1 MTDILCPTC
10 GRPNPDNQGSCEFCG
25 SPLGTDDSSLRND
38 LFPAKDINA
47 PGRHPPV
54 EPDDSS
60 RLDDFLKPTE
70 PAGSS
75 LRNDFFPPEENDDH
89 GSLEPTGLND
99 SSPLKDFFSPE
110 DPGNQES
117 IQPTEPDDS
126 SRLDDFL
133 KPTEPAGSSLRNDFF
148 PPEENDDHGSL
159 EPTGLNDSSPLKD
172 FFSPED
178 PGNQESIQP
187 TEPDDSSRL
196 DDFLKPTEP
205 AGSSLRND
213 FVPPEENDIRDILE
227 PTGLNDSSA
236 LKDFFSSED
245 LGDQESIQPIESD
258 DSSPLDDFLSTK
270 EIDDQN
276 NLRVAEPLEDAKPDS
291 EPTSFSGD
299 SGWLDMLQ
307 DPNSTIDEDQESEAA
322 PVSAP
327 TVDKPGTDW
336 LEKIKRLNKSADEVE
351 EDSSFPDWLSVT
363 EKPEGEPKAKPEEP
377 ESPAEDVP
385 DWLQLDDDDDQL
397 NDFLQKKDLY
407 DSEIKSDDSGE
418 TISEEEESQAPAELF
433 EEGVEHKK
441 FPSWAAAQD
450 SAPQNG
456 AQEIPEELQFLAG
469 VEPDSITD
477 QIVDPFQGE
486 EEEFFDDLFS
496 EELPGWLTTASEEGA
511 QIAEDEI
518 SRGELPG
525 WVEAMRPVV
534 ESSDMT
540 GLSEDEDYI
549 ENYGPLA
556 GIPSVLPAEAEFA
569 LDPEQAAMKPLD
581 LTASKSHQ
589 EYVNLLK
596 KLIGEEKKVKPITK
610 VAPVQTQRIL
620 RWLIAI
626 ILIITVGGTII
637 FGGTIETKIPPE
649 DQVNSSGYGA
659 LFNQIDELFDGQPV
673 LIAFD
678 YQPAATA
685 EMHIAAASV
694 VDHLMEQGT
703 YLSFVSTQPT
713 GPVLAEHFLTSTQEK
728 HGYIHNQ
735 QYINLGYLPG
745 ESAGLV
751 SFVIAP
757 KKIIPL
763 AFDGSNAWGS
773 PPLVNVDSIS
783 DFAMILVI
791 TDDPNTAKSW
801 IEQVG
806 THLKDTPLNMVVSAQ
821 VEPLIQPYFRASP
834 QLLSGY
840 VAGVI
845 HSLNYEHLREQPSLA
860 STAWLPYN
868 IGIIITV
875 GTMFIGGLANGVLS
889 LFSRHRARQIGEIK

>member
-10 GRPNPDNQGSCEFCG
+10 GRPNPDDQESCEFCG
-25 SPLGTDDSSLRND
+25 SPLRTDDSSLRND
-38 LFPAKDINA
+38 LLPAEDINSI
-47 PGRHPPV
+47 GSLPPV

-60 RLDDFLKPTE
+60 RLDDLFKPDEPDDSSRFDDFFKPTE
-70 PAGSS
+70 PDDSS
-75 LRNDFFPPEENDDH
+75 RLDDFLPPEENNDRD
-89 GSLEPTGLND
+89 SLEPTGLED
-99 SSPLKDFFSPE
+99 SSPLKDFFSS
-110 DPGNQES
+110 DDIGDQDRV
-117 IQPTEPDDS
+117 QPTEPDDS

-133 KPTEPAGSSLRNDFF
+133 
-148 PPEENDDHGSL
+148 PPEENNDRDSL
-159 EPTGLNDSSPLKD
+159 EPTGLEDSSP
-172 FFSPED
+172 
-178 PGNQESIQP
+178 
-187 TEPDDSSRL
+187 
-196 DDFLKPTEP
+196 
-205 AGSSLRND
+205 
-213 FVPPEENDIRDILE
+213 
-227 PTGLNDSSA
+227 

-245 LGDQESIQPIESD
+245 LGDQDRVQPIEPD
-258 DSSPLDDFLSTK
+258 DSSPQNDLFPPEEIITRDSFEPTGLKDSSPLKDFFSSEDLGDQDRTQPIGPDDSSPVDDLFPPE
-270 EIDDQN
+270 EIDDQSG
-276 NLRVAEPLEDAKPDS
+276 LRPAVSPDDAKPDL
-291 EPTSFSGD
+291 EPISFSED

-307 DPNSTIDEDQESEAA
+307 DPDSTFDEDQESEPA
-322 PVSAP
+322 PVTDPAP
-327 TVDKPGTDW
+327 EKSGTDW
-336 LEKIKRLNKSADEVE
+336 LEKIKRLNKSSDEVE

-363 EKPEGEPKAKPEEP
+363 GKPEGGQKVKPEESDSTAG
-377 ESPAEDVP
+377 ELP
-385 DWLQLDDDDDQL
+385 DWLQLDKDDEKL
-397 NDFLQKKDLY
+397 SDFLQKKDLY
-407 DSEIKSDDSGE
+407 DSDIKPEDSGE
-418 TISEEEESQAPAELF
+418 TISEEKLKESQEPTEESA
-433 EEGVEHKK
+433 EHKK
-441 FPSWAAAQD
+441 FPSWAADKD
-450 SAPQNG
+450 SASSKV

-469 VEPDSITD
+469 EDPDSTTG
-477 QIVDPFQGE
+477 QIVDPFQIE
-486 EEEFFDDLFS
+486 EEEFFDDLFT
-496 EELPGWLTTASEEGA
+496 EELPGWLTTASDEGVH
-511 QIAEDEI
+511 IVEDEI
-518 SRGELPG
+518 TPGELPG

-534 ESSDMT
+534 ESTDMT

-569 LDPEQAAMKPLD
+569 LDPEHAAKKPLD
-581 LTASKSHQ
+581 LTATKSHQ

-596 KLIGEEKKVKPITK
+596 KLIGEEKKVKSITK
-610 VAPVQTQRIL
+610 AAPVQTQRIL

-626 ILIITVGGTII
+626 IMIITTGGTII
-637 FGGTIETKIPPE
+637 FGGSISTQMPPE
-649 DQVNSSGYGA
+649 GQINNTGYGA
-659 LFNQIDELFDGQPV
+659 LFNQINELYDGQSV

-685 EMHIAAASV
+685 QMHIAAASV

-703 YLSFVSTQPT
+703 YLSLVSTQPT
-713 GPVLAEHFLTSTQEK
+713 GPVLAEYFLTTTQEK

-791 TDDPNTAKSW
+791 TDDPNTAKNW

-806 THLKDTPLNMVVSAQ
+806 TQLDDTPLNMVVSAQ
-821 VEPLIQPYFRASP
+821 AEPLIQPYFRASP

-840 VAGVI
+840 VSGVI
-845 HSLNYEHLREQPSLA
+845 HSLNYEHLREQPNLA
-860 STAWLPYN
+860 NAAWLPYN

-889 LFSRHRARQIGEIK
+889 LFSRRRTRQIGEIK

>member
-10 GRPNPDNQGSCEFCG
+10 GRPNPDDQESCEFCG

-38 LFPAKDINA
+38 LLPAEDINSL
-47 PGRHPPV
+47 GSLPPV

-60 RLDDFLKPTE
+60 RLDDLFKPDD
-70 PAGSS
+70 SS
-75 LRNDFFPPEENDDH
+75 RFDDFF
-89 GSLEPTGLND
+89 
-99 SSPLKDFFSPE
+99 K
-110 DPGNQES
+110 
-117 IQPTEPDDS
+117 PTEPDDS

-133 KPTEPAGSSLRNDFF
+133 
-148 PPEENDDHGSL
+148 PPEENNDRDSL
-159 EPTGLNDSSPLKD
+159 EPTGLEDSSPLKD
-172 FFSPED
+172 FFSSD
-178 PGNQESIQP
+178 DVGDQDRVQP
-187 TEPDDSSRL
+187 IEPDDSS
-196 DDFLKPTEP
+196 PQ
-205 AGSSLRND
+205 ND
-213 FVPPEENDIRDILE
+213 LFPPEEIITRDSFE
-227 PTGLNDSSA
+227 PTGLKDSSP

-245 LGDQESIQPIESD
+245 LGDQDRAQPIGPD
-258 DSSPLDDFLSTK
+258 DSSPVDDLFPPE
-270 EIDDQN
+270 EIDDQSD
-276 NLRVAEPLEDAKPDS
+276 LRPTVSPDDAKPDL
-291 EPTSFSGD
+291 EPISFSED

-307 DPNSTIDEDQESEAA
+307 DPDSTFDEDQESEPA
-322 PVSAP
+322 PVTAP
-327 TVDKPGTDW
+327 APEKSGTDW
-336 LEKIKRLNKSADEVE
+336 LEKIKRLNKSSDEVE

-363 EKPEGEPKAKPEEP
+363 GKPEGGQKAKPEESDSTTGELP
-377 ESPAEDVP
+377 G
-385 DWLQLDDDDDQL
+385 WLQLDKDDEKL
-397 NDFLQKKDLY
+397 SEFLQKKDLY
-407 DSEIKSDDSGE
+407 DSDIKPEDSGE
-418 TISEEEESQAPAELF
+418 TISEEKIKGSQAPPESAE
-433 EEGVEHKK
+433 ESPDPKK
-441 FPSWAAAQD
+441 FPSWAADKD
-450 SAPQNG
+450 SAPAKG

-469 VEPDSITD
+469 EDPDSTTG
-477 QIVDPFQGE
+477 QIVDPFQVE

-496 EELPGWLTTASEEGA
+496 EELPSWLTTASEEGA
-511 QIAEDEI
+511 HIVEDEI
-518 SRGELPG
+518 TRGELPG

-534 ESSDMT
+534 ESTDMT

-569 LDPEQAAMKPLD
+569 LDPERAAKKPLD
-581 LTASKSHQ
+581 LTATKSHQ

-596 KLIGEEKKVKPITK
+596 KLIGEEKKVKSIK
-610 VAPVQTQRIL
+610 KAAPVQTQRIL

-626 ILIITVGGTII
+626 ILIITTGGTII
-637 FGGTIETKIPPE
+637 FGGSISTQMPPE
-649 DQVNSSGYGA
+649 GQINNTGYGA
-659 LFNQIDELFDGQPV
+659 LFNQINELYDGQPV

-713 GPVLAEHFLTSTQEK
+713 GPVLAEYFLTSTQEK

-773 PPLVNVDSIS
+773 PPLVNVDSIG

-791 TDDPNTAKSW
+791 TDDPNTAKNW

-806 THLKDTPLNMVVSAQ
+806 THLDDTPLNMVVSAQ
-821 VEPLIQPYFRASP
+821 AEPLIQPYFRASP

-840 VAGVI
+840 VSGVI
-845 HSLNYEHLREQPSLA
+845 HSLNYEHLREQPNLA
-860 STAWLPYN
+860 NAAWLPYN

-889 LFSRHRARQIGEIK
+889 LFSRRRTRQIGEIK

>member
-25 SPLGTDDSSLRND
+25 SPLETDDSSLRND
-38 LFPAKDINA
+38 LFPAEDINA
-47 PGRHPPV
+47 PGSLPPV
-54 EPDDSS
+54 EPDDAS
-60 RLDDFLKPTE
+60 RLDDFFKPTE
-70 PAGSS
+70 PADSS
-75 LRNDFFPPEENDDH
+75 LRNDFFPPEENDDRDA
-89 GSLEPTGLND
+89 LEPTGLNN
-99 SSPLKDFFSPE
+99 SPPLKDFFSSE
-110 DPGNQES
+110 DLGDKES

-126 SRLDDFL
+126 SHLD
-133 KPTEPAGSSLRNDFF
+133 DFF
-148 PPEENDDHGSL
+148 PPEEKDDRDSL
-159 EPTGLNDSSPLKD
+159 ESTSLNDSSP
-172 FFSPED
+172 
-178 PGNQESIQP
+178 
-187 TEPDDSSRL
+187 
-196 DDFLKPTEP
+196 
-205 AGSSLRND
+205 
-213 FVPPEENDIRDILE
+213 
-227 PTGLNDSSA
+227 

-245 LGDQESIQPIESD
+245 LGDQESIQPTESD

-276 NLRVAEPLEDAKPDS
+276 SLRAVEPLDDIKPDS
-291 EPTSFSGD
+291 APTSFSGD

-307 DPNSTIDEDQESEAA
+307 DPDSTIDEDQESEDA
-322 PVSAP
+322 PVSIP
-327 TVDKPGTDW
+327 TVEKSGTDW
-336 LEKIKRLNKSADEVE
+336 LEKIKRLNKSVDEVE

-363 EKPEGEPKAKPEEP
+363 GKPEGEQKAKPGEP
-377 ESPAEDVP
+377 ESSAEDVP
-385 DWLQLDDDDDQL
+385 DWLQLDEDDDQL

-407 DSEIKSDDSGE
+407 DSKIKSEDSGE
-418 TISEEEESQAPAELF
+418 TTSEEKESQAPTELI

-441 FPSWAAAQD
+441 FPSWAANKD
-450 SAPQNG
+450 SAPQKG

-469 VEPDSITD
+469 VEPDSITG

-496 EELPGWLTTASEEGA
+496 EELPSWLTTASEEGV
-511 QIAEDEI
+511 QVVEDEI
-518 SRGELPG
+518 TRGELPG

-540 GLSEDEDYI
+540 GLAEDEDYI

-569 LDPEQAAMKPLD
+569 LDPEQAARKPLD

-596 KLIGEEKKVKPITK
+596 KLIGEEKKVKSITK

-626 ILIITVGGTII
+626 ILIITIGGTII
-637 FGGTIETKIPPE
+637 FGGTIETQMPVKGQI
-649 DQVNSSGYGA
+649 DTSGYGA
-659 LFNQIDELFDGQPV
+659 LFNQIDKLYDEQPV

-713 GPVLAEHFLTSTQEK
+713 GPVLAEHFLTATQEK

-773 PPLVNVDSIS
+773 PPLVNVDSIR

-806 THLKDTPLNMVVSAQ
+806 TQLKDTPLNMVVSAQ
-821 VEPLIQPYFRASP
+821 AEPLIQPYFRASP

-845 HSLNYEHLREQPSLA
+845 HSLNYEQLREQPNLA
-860 STAWLPYN
+860 SAAWLPYN